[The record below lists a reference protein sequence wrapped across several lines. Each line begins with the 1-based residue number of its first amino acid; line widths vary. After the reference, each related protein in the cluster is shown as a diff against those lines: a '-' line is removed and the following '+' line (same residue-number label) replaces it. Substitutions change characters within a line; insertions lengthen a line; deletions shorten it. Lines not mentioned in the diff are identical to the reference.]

1 MRKKW
6 YILRTMAGQEESAK
20 ENLETKIKSA
30 GYERF
35 FGRIVIP
42 EETIIDATGK
52 SLKRFSVSPNA
63 KLYVKTG
70 SDVKKGDLLAEEP
83 AIHARHSGT
92 VVSVKN
98 CRKITIE
105 TIDKKYSKT
114 YIIPE
119 SSKLVSGI
127 KINARIRQGMPLSQD
142 GEYICEIDGKIIENE
157 RVKRV
162 EVQLENGEIDVYHI
176 PYELYDANRVYK
188 GKQVRNGELLA
199 EGRKIYSP
207 LNGRVEV
214 VDLGTRKEIRIAKT
228 QKKRMFPGY
237 IFVEMM
243 MNDDT
248 WQFARTVPGII
259 DFVASGGQPLE
270 LKQREARAILR
281 LAGIEAF
288 EEKAK
293 PVRVEM
299 DIKVGDV
306 VKITSGPFEDFA
318 GVVKEIDPV
327 KQELRVA
334 VTIFGRETPVT
345 VRVSE
350 VEKIQ

>member
-52 SLKRFSVSPNA
+52 SLKRFSVSSNA
-63 KLYVKTG
+63 KLHVKTG

-83 AIHARHSGT
+83 AIHARHSG
-92 VVSVKN
+92 VIVSTKN
-98 CRKITIE
+98 YRRITIE

-114 YIIPE
+114 YLIPE
-119 SSKLVSGI
+119 GSKLVSGI
-127 KINARIRQGMPLSQD
+127 KVGARIRQGMPLTKD

-162 EVQLENGEIDVYHI
+162 EVQLESGEVDIYHI
-176 PYELYDANRVYK
+176 PYELYDPNKVYK

-199 EGRKIYSP
+199 EGRKVNSP
-207 LNGRVEV
+207 VNGRVEI

-228 QKKRMFPGY
+228 QNRRMFPGY
-237 IFVEMM
+237 IFAEMM

-248 WQFARTVPGII
+248 WQFARTVPGVI
-259 DFVASGGQPLE
+259 DFVASGGQALE
-270 LKQREARAILR
+270 LKPKEARVVLR
-281 LAGIEAF
+281 LAGIEAYD
-288 EEKAK
+288 EKVK

-306 VKITSGPFEDFA
+306 VKITTGPFEDFA

-345 VRVSE
+345 VKVSE